1 MSEQFSGLLLLVTS
15 LGGIGAFV
23 WKIYDLITYYIYKNY
38 VISLHINTKD
48 SIYDWIVLWLKNHGP
63 INDSN
68 HWTVK
73 TNNES
78 GKYNYRSLVSESEVD
93 KTKKSK
99 FVWKPRPGIFYF
111 RHYKT
116 GQFMRLRIR
125 KTETHNDQFWSS
137 DDSGVESKDWETL
150 TLETFGTSTKLIDD
164 LISEAHAEHLKQ
176 VEGKTVVYR
185 FENDYPKCWKSSG
198 APKSKRLW
206 NTIFTQDNIKEDLI
220 DDIKKFQRSS
230 EYYQKRGIPYRRGYL
245 LYGPPGTGKSSLI
258 YALAGELNM
267 SLCVMCLSDKYI
279 TDEDFLRRMENTPSN
294 TILLI
299 EDIDVALPSEKRQR
313 YIETQKQRT
322 GDEDK
327 KRKMEYSGQLT
338 LSGVLNGIDGVTTP
352 SGQILFMT
360 TNHRDNLDQALI
372 RPGRIDRQYCL
383 KNCNETQ
390 IKAMCRNFY
399 ENAEEK
405 DIDEMVKLFK
415 TIKLKQSSN
424 SAGEMGISPA
434 EFENFLVQYKDGLS
448 TAIQNVS
455 KLERSVDSE
464 LKHMFTDK
472 TIVYRYSDRKWKPC
486 KPQDKRPWNT
496 VVTQNNIKDDIFS
509 DIKDFENERN
519 MYRSLGIPYRRGY
532 LLYGPPGTGKTSLVH
547 SLSGRLNYGICLLN
561 LADMTDNGLLQCLS
575 EVPNKCIVLI
585 EEVDIAVPSKQRL
598 KDIEDNSGK
607 KSSLTFGG
615 VLNAIDG
622 IASEDSQI
630 IIMTTNHREDLDHA
644 FIRPGRVDREFYLG
658 NCDLAQVQGMFKN
671 FFPNITVSDL
681 DKISETFES
690 LSGEISPAKLQG
702 HLLRFKRSLKEAVEE
717 FPKLDEASEELPDT
731 PISNDSG
738 CLISEDKLSD
748 ALTEMNDKNEPNPND
763 SNE

>member
-164 LISEAHAEHLKQ
+164 IISEAHTEHLKQ

-206 NTIFTQDNIKEDLI
+206 KTIFTQDNIKEDLI

-267 SLCVMCLSDKYI
+267 QFFGTQNLFLS
-279 TDEDFLRRMENTPSN
+279 
-294 TILLI
+294 
-299 EDIDVALPSEKRQR
+299 
-313 YIETQKQRT
+313 
-322 GDEDK
+322 
-327 KRKMEYSGQLT
+327 
-338 LSGVLNGIDGVTTP
+338 
-352 SGQILFMT
+352 
-360 TNHRDNLDQALI
+360 
-372 RPGRIDRQYCL
+372 
-383 KNCNETQ
+383 
-390 IKAMCRNFY
+390 
-399 ENAEEK
+399 
-405 DIDEMVKLFK
+405 
-415 TIKLKQSSN
+415 
-424 SAGEMGISPA
+424 
-434 EFENFLVQYKDGLS
+434 
-448 TAIQNVS
+448 
-455 KLERSVDSE
+455 SE
-464 LKHMFTDK
+464 LH
-472 TIVYRYSDRKWKPC
+472 TIGVGNS
-486 KPQDKRPWNT
+486 
-496 VVTQNNIKDDIFS
+496 
-509 DIKDFENERN
+509 RN
-519 MYRSLGIPYRRGY
+519 Y
-532 LLYGPPGTGKTSLVH
+532 L
-547 SLSGRLNYGICLLN
+547 I
-561 LADMTDNGLLQCLS
+561 
-575 EVPNKCIVLI
+575 LI
-585 EEVDIAVPSKQRL
+585 TR
-598 KDIEDNSGK
+598 
-607 KSSLTFGG
+607 T
-615 VLNAIDG
+615 
-622 IASEDSQI
+622 
-630 IIMTTNHREDLDHA
+630 
-644 FIRPGRVDREFYLG
+644 
-658 NCDLAQVQGMFKN
+658 
-671 FFPNITVSDL
+671 
-681 DKISETFES
+681 
-690 LSGEISPAKLQG
+690 
-702 HLLRFKRSLKEAVEE
+702 
-717 FPKLDEASEELPDT
+717 
-731 PISNDSG
+731 
-738 CLISEDKLSD
+738 
-748 ALTEMNDKNEPNPND
+748 
-763 SNE
+763 